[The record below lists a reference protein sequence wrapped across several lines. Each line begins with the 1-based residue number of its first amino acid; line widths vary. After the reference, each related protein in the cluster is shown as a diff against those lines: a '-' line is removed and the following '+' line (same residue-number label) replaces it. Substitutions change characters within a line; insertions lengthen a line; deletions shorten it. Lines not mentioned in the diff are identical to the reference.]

1 MLPLLT
7 LRTGVD
13 TVVVGP
19 ENPEDGTED
28 DGGTVV
34 LEDGTVVLEDGTF
47 VVDLEEEEPTDQTAD
62 AAAKDDIALFDEVGT
77 RTAKQLAIRSFGA
90 LWSEGWAFFAPSV
103 THTFYGT
110 MKYKGG
116 ANFNLA
122 RSLRQSLEFAVAQSA
137 GQTSGGNYNIFRVL
151 SEDQTNTF
159 FYNIDDGIEKF
170 ISGLEKK
177 PKKKKNADARRQI
190 GVRHALSD
198 DTSESSVEAYM
209 TLASACAGLA
219 PAVHVA
225 GVVDRRSVFVMDAYR
240 SLSDLMRP
248 HSIKGVRMPP
258 RPAVRGLDDAI
269 GLLFANVAK
278 NGLLMLDSKPS
289 NIVVDLSGAMATA
302 FAIDYDAQFCSYQPN
317 ADTTCVF
324 VVNAV
329 MFLLSMPQR
338 CFKEGGENVNSKL
351 YTYRPVVNLKERLR
365 YALKQLRDE
374 DLCVALKEQIFHD
387 RLQPLPVPLQLLDTD
402 RMSRSIVF
410 LANHYANFDGGSQ
423 TYVKC
428 PIDGLEFDAPIWPQL
443 VKHVLERRQ
452 TEIGDEDRADQLRRA
467 SLAPAKSA
475 NEELSK

>member
-7 LRTGVD
+7 LRTG
-13 TVVVGP
+13 P
-19 ENPEDGTED
+19 ENTEAETEDG
-28 DGGTVV
+28 
-34 LEDGTVVLEDGTF
+34 DGTVVLEDGTF
-47 VVDLEEEEPTDQTAD
+47 VVDLEEEDEPVDQTED
-62 AAAKDDIALFDEVGT
+62 APVQNDLVSFDEAGT
-77 RTAKQLAIRSFGA
+77 RTAKQFSIRSFGP

-122 RSLRQSLEFAVAQSA
+122 RSLRQSLEFAAAQSVD
-137 GQTSGGNYNIFRVL
+137 QTSSGSYNVFRVF

-170 ISGLEKK
+170 ISGLERK
-177 PKKKKNADARRQI
+177 PKTKKNADARRQI
-190 GVRHALSD
+190 GVRHALSY
-198 DTSESSVEAYM
+198 DTNASSIEAYM
-209 TLASACAGLA
+209 TLASACAGIA

-225 GVVDRRSVFVMDAYR
+225 GVMDRRSVFVMDAYR
-240 SLSDLMRP
+240 PLLDLMRP
-248 HSIKGVRMPP
+248 YTIKDVRLPP

-269 GLLFANVAK
+269 GLLFAKVAK
-278 NGLLMLDSKPS
+278 NGLLMLDSKPG
-289 NIVVDLSGAMATA
+289 NIVVDLSGDMATA

-338 CFKEGGENVNSKL
+338 CFKEGEDNFDSKL

-365 YALKQLRDE
+365 YALNQLRNE
-374 DLCVALKEQIFHD
+374 DLCVALKEQLFHN
-387 RLQPLPVPLQLLDTD
+387 RLHPLPVPLQSVDTD
-402 RMSRSIVF
+402 RLSRSIVF

-452 TEIGDEDRADQLRRA
+452 TEIL
-467 SLAPAKSA
+467 SLIHISEPTRPY
-475 NEELSK
+475 